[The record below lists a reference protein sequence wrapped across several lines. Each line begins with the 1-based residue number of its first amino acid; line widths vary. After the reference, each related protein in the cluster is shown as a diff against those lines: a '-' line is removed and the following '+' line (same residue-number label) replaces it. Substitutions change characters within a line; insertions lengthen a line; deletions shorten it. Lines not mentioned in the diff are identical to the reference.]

1 MESTR
6 TLTKQAHHERQEL
19 CTNRPKYRQGRNLTA
34 TKVYSVMD
42 ESKYLLIHRVPAIA
56 VTAELETLCQR
67 YGSIEYL
74 HNVPGYPADKFCEV
88 YQVKFHTIQSARFAK
103 RKMDDKSFYGGILH
117 VCYAPE
123 LETLDD
129 TRCKLLSRK
138 QEICHKLKPPL
149 NSKRKHF
156 EMQVPAQIADAPSP
170 SSVMKEQISDSL
182 ELCTK
187 PKHSTSEESDTII
200 ATKYS
205 QQPISQPPI
214 KRIVYHKRQ
223 TPPHSAAESS

>member
-1 MESTR
+1 MESVR

-34 TKVYSVMD
+34 IKVYSVMD

-67 YGSIEYL
+67 YGSIEFL
-74 HNVPGYPADKFCEV
+74 HNVPGYPTDKFCEV
-88 YQVKFHTIQSARFAK
+88 YQVKFHTIQSARYAK

-129 TRCKLLSRK
+129 TRCKLLSRR
-138 QEICHKLKPPL
+138 QEICHKLKPLPNL
-149 NSKRKHF
+149 KRKHF
-156 EMQVPAQIADAPSP
+156 EMHVPMQIADTLSP
-170 SSVMKEQISDSL
+170 SSVMKEKTSDSL
-182 ELCTK
+182 ELSTK
-187 PKHSTSEESDTII
+187 PKHSTAKESDTII
-200 ATKYS
+200 ATKKS
-205 QQPISQPPI
+205 QQPISQPSV
-214 KRIVYHKRQ
+214 KRIIYHKCQ
-223 TPPHSAAESS
+223 TPPQSAAESS

>member
-1 MESTR
+1 MESTLS
-6 TLTKQAHHERQEL
+6 LTKQAHHERQEL
-19 CTNRPKYRQGRNLTA
+19 CTNRPQYRQGRKLTA
-34 TKVYSVMD
+34 IKVYSVMD

-56 VTAELETLCQR
+56 VTAELETLCQG

-74 HNVPGYPADKFCEV
+74 RNVPGYPTDKFCEV

-129 TRCKLLSRK
+129 TRCKLLYRR
-138 QEICHKLKPPL
+138 QEICHKLKPPPNL
-149 NSKRKHF
+149 KRKHY
-156 EMQVPAQIADAPSP
+156 EMQVPLQIADTPSP
-170 SSVMKEQISDSL
+170 SSVIKEQTSDSL
-182 ELCTK
+182 EICIK
-187 PKHSTSEESDTII
+187 PKHFTSDESDTIV
-200 ATKYS
+200 ATKKS
-205 QQPISQPPI
+205 QQPIAHPPV

-223 TPPHSAAESS
+223 SPPQSAAESS